1 MEEVFPDRGTV
12 DPATGRRRWLVMDFT
27 LAEIKQLD
35 AGSWFDP
42 KFAAER
48 VPTWEEAVALVG
60 NRAGLYP
67 ELKSPPLY
75 RARGIDMPAIFLQ
88 SLGRLGLEDAPASR
102 LIVQSFDP
110 QALKDVTAAK
120 PRLARTFLIDGREAM
135 RWFSDDGMKEIGAF
149 ATDIG
154 PSKLILD
161 RRPELVELA
170 HAAGLTVT
178 PYTFTTR
185 APGRIADVTDEMKY
199 YLLDLKVDA
208 VFTDNPDRFPR

>member
-1 MEEVFPDRGTV
+1 
-12 DPATGRRRWLVMDFT
+12 
-27 LAEIKQLD
+27 
-35 AGSWFDP
+35 
-42 KFAAER
+42 
-48 VPTWEEAVALVG
+48 
-60 NRAGLYP
+60 
-67 ELKSPPLY
+67 
-75 RARGIDMPAIFLQ
+75 
-88 SLGRLGLEDAPASR
+88 
-102 LIVQSFDP
+102 
-110 QALKDVTAAK
+110 
-120 PRLARTFLIDGREAM
+120 
-135 RWFSDDGMKEIGAF
+135 MKEIGAF